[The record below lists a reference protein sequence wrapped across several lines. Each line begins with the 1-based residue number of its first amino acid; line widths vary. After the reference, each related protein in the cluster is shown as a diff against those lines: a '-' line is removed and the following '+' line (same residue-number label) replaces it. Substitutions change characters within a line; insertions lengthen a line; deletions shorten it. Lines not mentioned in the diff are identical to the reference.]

1 MKIPSFINIC
11 RNDFVGTQDTDN
23 KSLSFKTNKFTEF
36 SLIKTCMLIPTA
48 LIIKLYNNT
57 VQFVKKIKP
66 YIKNSE
72 LSPSMLSANR
82 VAFGRLGKLFF
93 GRVRVKQ
100 PVD

>member
-57 VQFVKKIKP
+57 IQFVKKIKP

-72 LSPSMLSANR
+72 PSPSMLS
-82 VAFGRLGKLFF
+82 VTGVTFGRLRSFYF
-93 GRVRVKQ
+93 GRVRVNEF
-100 PVD
+100 